1 VSNGRL
7 VLRLTGSLPEAY
19 SGTVDF
25 IQNQEPLPSFESC
38 RSRLKMAERTI
49 KARVARES
57 GTRGGTT
64 MVAATSNDSND
75 SSSAPKRNNN
85 NNKGRNNNKNRG
97 KGKGSAQQ
105 GGANSGQFSQ
115 QPNWGGGVVDH
126 SPMPFPCLF
135 LAAMTQIHDPTT
147 ICWAWCAWA
156 QTASLQCY
164 DSIHCSIHC

>member
-115 QPNWGGGVVDH
+115 QPNWGGGGGG
-126 SPMPFPCLF
+126 PFHHVLSLPILGS
-135 LAAMTQIHDPTT
+135 HDPNTRPNDHLLGLVCLGT
-147 ICWAWCAWA
+147 NRKP
-156 QTASLQCY
+156 SML
-164 DSIHCSIHC
+164 